1 LVSRKECQMPKL
13 GMGPVRRRQL
23 IDATIGAIHEYGLA
37 DTTVTRIAKKAGVS
51 PGIVHHYFADKDEL
65 LFETMRDMLE
75 DLRRQS
81 VLCLNRAKTPRQ
93 RVFAIIDASF
103 SSEQF
108 SPEVVTAWLAFYASS
123 RNSASLARILS
134 LYHRRLRSN
143 LVFALKQLDGAASYD
158 FQAEAI
164 AALIDG
170 LYLRAALNPTL
181 HDMNSPRA
189 LAVEFVTQLLG
200 SPQNADERNM
210 RNHPDLNIL
219 EATARFPRAK
229 K

>member
-1 LVSRKECQMPKL
+1 MPKL
-13 GMGPVRRRQL
+13 GMGPLRRRQL
-23 IDATIGAIHEYGLA
+23 IDATIVSIHEYGLA

-65 LFETMRDMLE
+65 LFETMRVMLE
-75 DLRRQS
+75 DLRCQA
-81 VLCLNRAKTPRQ
+81 VNRLKGATTPRE

-103 SSEQF
+103 SREQF
-108 SPEVVTAWLAFYASS
+108 SPEVVTAWLALYASS
-123 RNSASLARILS
+123 RNSVRLARILS

-143 LVFALKQLDGAASYD
+143 LLFALKQVDGDGHHD
-158 FQAEAI
+158 FQAETI

-189 LAVEFVTQLLG
+189 LATELVSQMIKST
-200 SPQNADERNM
+200 D
-210 RNHPDLNIL
+210 
-219 EATARFPRAK
+219 
-229 K
+229 